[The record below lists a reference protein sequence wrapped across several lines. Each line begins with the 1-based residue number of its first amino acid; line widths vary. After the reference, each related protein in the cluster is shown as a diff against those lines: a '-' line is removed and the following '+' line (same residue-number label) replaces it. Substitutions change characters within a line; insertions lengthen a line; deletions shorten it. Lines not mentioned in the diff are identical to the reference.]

1 MKQETCNPALAGKG
15 PNAIRSITAR
25 VHRAARRCGSC
36 VAAYGAR
43 AAGGPCSDEPL
54 LLEAGGFRLELP
66 LSVIPNCADLAL
78 SQALWTFM
86 R

>member
-1 MKQETCNPALAGKG
+1 MTVTIGRRKLLAALGG
-15 PNAIRSITAR
+15 
-25 VHRAARRCGSC
+25 AA
-36 VAAYGAR
+36 AACYGAH

>member
-1 MKQETCNPALAGKG
+1 MSSRREFIKLVGGAAAASPLAG
-15 PNAIRSITAR
+15 
-25 VHRAARRCGSC
+25 RAPA
-36 VAAYGAR
+36 
-43 AAGGPCSDEPL
+43 GPCRDEPL

-66 LSVIPNCADLAL
+66 LSVIPNCADLTL